1 MGVIKHNSMKNNT
14 LKISVIGWGAGTFNV
29 LYGLKTTKTKQEK
42 ELSAII
48 AMTDSGGTTWE
59 IRDKYGVLPPW
70 DIRRWIAALAKDT
83 GMVRELFE
91 YKFEQETGCI
101 WANKLW
107 NTLIT
112 ALWNIKGSFEA
123 GLDAACEM
131 FQVKGNVIPVTLDDV
146 HLWANYED
154 GSQVIWEKN
163 IDVSGTNPEEKWHN
177 INQNITEAFLVWGEW
192 NLNPRARKAILNS
205 DIIIIGPGNFYTSIV
220 PNLLSKW
227 MKEALWETEAKIVYV
242 TNIMA
247 DKWETTT
254 YTIPDLIDNIEK
266 YAGEVIDYVLVNN
279 GNISET
285 LVEKYKESEAKKPLK
300 LKPWTTFEGKTYEII
315 ECDFVNESDVIRHD
329 PQKLSHALIDLAQN
343 QLKLIK

>member
-1 MGVIKHNSMKNNT
+1 MEENK

-29 LYGLKTTKTKQEK
+29 LYGLKTTKTREEK

-48 AMTDSGGTTWE
+48 AMTDSGWTTWE
-59 IRDKYGVLPPW
+59 IRDKYGVLPPG

-91 YKFEQETGCI
+91 YKFEDEKWVI
-101 WANKLW
+101 WANKMW

-123 GLDAACEM
+123 WLDAACEM
-131 FQVKGNVIPVTLDDV
+131 FQVKGNVIPVTLEDV

-154 GSQVIWEKN
+154 WSQVIGEKN
-163 IDVSGTNPEEKWHN
+163 IDVSDKNDEEKSHDT
-177 INQNITEAFLVWGEW
+177 NQNITDAFLVWWEW
-192 NLNPRARKAILNS
+192 NLNPRARKAILDS
-205 DIIIIGPGNFYTSIV
+205 DIVIIGPGNFYTSIV

-227 MKEALWETEAKIVYV
+227 MKEALGETEAKIVYV

-254 YTIPDLIDNIEK
+254 YTIPDLIDHIEK

-279 GNISET
+279 GNISEN
-285 LVEKYKESEAKKPLK
+285 LVAKYKESEEKKPLK
-300 LKPWTTFEGKTYEII
+300 LKPWTDFSGKTYEII

-329 PQKLSHALIDLAQN
+329 PQKLSKALISLAQN
-343 QLKLIK
+343 QLQLIK